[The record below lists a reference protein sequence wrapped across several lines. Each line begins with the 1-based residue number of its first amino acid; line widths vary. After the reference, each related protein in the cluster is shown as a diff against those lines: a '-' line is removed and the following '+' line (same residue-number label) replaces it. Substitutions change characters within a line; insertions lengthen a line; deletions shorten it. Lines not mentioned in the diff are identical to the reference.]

1 MVPKKDYY
9 INISEQKGE
18 RNIMK
23 KMTRLFALVMAL
35 VMVLGLTACGSDSP
49 ADTPADT
56 EEQTYTMV
64 LAHNEGDG
72 TTRDLALEKFAEL
85 VNQYTNGR
93 VTIDINAGG
102 VLGDW
107 RECIEGLPVGT
118 CNIVCESV
126 GSMQTYSDLANID
139 AIPYMYESPEHWY
152 AVRHSE
158 LKDEILDMVSEDS
171 GFKLV
176 GASYRGARIV
186 TSTKK
191 FTTPDE
197 VAGLKIRVPA
207 LAVYEDTWA
216 DLKAVGTPLSLNEVY
231 TAIEQGTVEAQENPL
246 SSSYGFGLYDCC
258 PYLIMTNH
266 VMSFDTLIFDQ
277 NYWDALPA
285 DIQEAILKASDEAD
299 EFRWDLVMAE
309 EENYVQKFV
318 DAGCEVVEP
327 DIAAFSAFFADF
339 TSKHYPELEEL
350 AARIRAMA

>member
-1 MVPKKDYY
+1 
-9 INISEQKGE
+9 
-18 RNIMK
+18 MK
-23 KMTRLFALVMAL
+23 KMTRLLALILALVMA
-35 VMVLGLTACGSDSP
+35 LGLTACGSDP
-49 ADTPADT
+49 AADD
-56 EEQTYTMV
+56 ENADKTYTMV
-64 LAHNEGDG
+64 LAHNESDG
-72 TTRDLALEKFAEL
+72 TTRDLAMEKFAEL

-93 VTIDINAGG
+93 VTVDVNAGG

-126 GSMQTYSDLANID
+126 GSMQTYTNLANID
-139 AIPYMYESPEHWY
+139 AIPYLYESPEHWY

-158 LKDEILDMVSEDS
+158 LKDEILDMVSEDA

-186 TSTKK
+186 TSTEK
-191 FTTPDE
+191 FTTPEE

-258 PYLIMTNH
+258 PYLIITNH

-277 NYWDALPA
+277 AYWDALPA
-285 DIQEAILKASDEAD
+285 DIQEAIIKASDEAD
-299 EFRWDLVMAE
+299 EYRWELVMAE
-309 EENYVQKFV
+309 EENYIQKFA
-318 DAGCEVVEP
+318 DAGCEVVYP
-327 DIAAFSAFFADF
+327 DVEAFSEFFADF
-339 TSKHYPELEEL
+339 TSKHYPDLVELTD
-350 AARIRAMA
+350 RIRAMA